1 MIFLD
6 IDPDLPSRCCAKL
19 SLPSDLLEQTA
30 QAALAQQAISPD
42 ADLTLVLTGDSQIRE
57 LNREFLGIDAA
68 TDVLSFPAGE
78 TDPETGRLY
87 LGDILISIPRAE
99 SQARAGGHALEAELQ
114 LLVVHGVLHLLGHD
128 HAGVE
133 EKARMWAAQAEVLE
147 RIGLASIKILPI
159 RCCAED

>member
-6 IDPDLPSRCCAKL
+6 IDPDLKL

-128 HAGVE
+128 HARVK
-133 EKARMWAAQAEVLE
+133 EKARMWAAQAEVLK
-147 RIGLASIKILPI
+147 RIGLASIKIL
-159 RCCAED
+159 ED

>member
-19 SLPSDLLEQTA
+19 SPPPDLLEQTA
-30 QAALAQQAISPD
+30 QAALTQQAISTD
-42 ADLTLVLTGDSQIRE
+42 ADLTLVLTGDSQVRE

-87 LGDILISIPRAE
+87 LGDILISVPRAE
-99 SQARAGGHALEAELQ
+99 SQAQSAGHTLEAELQ

-133 EKARMWAAQAEVLE
+133 EKARMWAAQAEILE
-147 RIGLASIKILPI
+147 GIGLASIKIL
-159 RCCAED
+159 E